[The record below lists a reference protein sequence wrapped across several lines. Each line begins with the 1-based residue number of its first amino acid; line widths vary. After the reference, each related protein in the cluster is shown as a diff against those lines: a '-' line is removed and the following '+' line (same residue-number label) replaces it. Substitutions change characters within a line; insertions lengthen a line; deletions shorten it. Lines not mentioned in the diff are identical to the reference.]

1 MELKNDQQFQNQI
14 PALTDEEFEQL
25 RENILNDGEVYEPI
39 VTWNGTILDGHNRWR
54 IIRENWDK
62 LKDKFHV
69 KEVEF
74 PDRCAASEWI
84 YKKQLGR
91 RNLTEEQRARV
102 IGMMY
107 QAQKQTRGGDHGNQ
121 YTEMANRQN
130 VSLPNKNAP
139 SDSTAEEIGKLYGM
153 SGRSVL
159 RAAKFA
165 NGVDALKA
173 VSAEAADKVLKG
185 QAKVTKEMIYE
196 FPKLPFEMMA
206 EIADQIIRGEPVRR
220 LPVEKTPV
228 PAATTSPGEYQ
239 LIPISEIDDFPDFPF
254 QVCDDEEMDALEESI
269 EKYGLLVPV
278 FVRKKENGRYEMISG
293 HRRKRACE
301 LAGMESIL
309 ALVRE
314 MTDDEAII
322 FMVDSNLQQ
331 PSWFGSGIGCG
342 Q

>member
-1 MELKNDQQFQNQI
+1 MELKIDQQFQNQI

-54 IIRENWDK
+54 IIQENWDK
-62 LKDKFHV
+62 LKDKVHV

-91 RNLTEEQRARV
+91 RNLTEEQRARM
-102 IGMMY
+102 IGTMY

-121 YTEMANRQN
+121 YTETANRQN
-130 VSLPNKNAP
+130 VSLPKQDAP
-139 SDSTAEEIGKLYGM
+139 SDSTAEEIGKMYGM

-173 VSAEAADKVLKG
+173 VSAEAADKVLRG
-185 QAKVTKEMIYE
+185 QAKVTTEMIYE
-196 FPKLPFEMMA
+196 FPKLPAELIT
-206 EIADQIIRGEPVRR
+206 EIAEQIIRGEPVRR
-220 LPVEKTPV
+220 LPAEKTPAPTV
-228 PAATTSPGEYQ
+228 STPLDEYQ
-239 LIPISEIDDFPDFPF
+239 IIPISEIDDFPDFPF
-254 QVCDDEEMDALEESI
+254 RVCDDEEMDALKESI
-269 EKYGLLVPV
+269 EKHGLLVPV
-278 FVRKKENGRYEMISG
+278 LVRKKENGRYEMISG
-293 HRRKRACE
+293 HHRKRACE

-314 MTDDEAII
+314 LDDDEAII

-331 PSWFGSGIGCG
+331 PGWFGPGVEYG